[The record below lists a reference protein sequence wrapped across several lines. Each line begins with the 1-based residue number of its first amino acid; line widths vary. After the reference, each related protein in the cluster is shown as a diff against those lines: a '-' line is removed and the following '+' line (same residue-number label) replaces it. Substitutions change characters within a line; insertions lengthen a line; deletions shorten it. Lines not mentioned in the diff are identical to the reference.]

1 LTALNYHGRDRRY
14 AEQVDEVLAIV
25 REVGES
31 DEFILKSRAAA
42 LETAIAQ
49 RTGARHAIACASGTG
64 ALTLALTGLG
74 IGRGDEVITPAFS
87 FVTSASAIA
96 LAGAT
101 PVFADVDPV
110 TATLDPGA
118 AESAITPYTKALLPA
133 HVFSCAPEMKSL
145 QSLADAYVLA
155 LIEDSAISLGATVD
169 GRPAGRHGDVGV
181 FSFFPGKSLGGVGD
195 AGMVIT
201 DNDRL
206 AKAVRMLRNHGQDLQ
221 VRFLHHK
228 VGFNCRMD
236 EIAAGYLLRQLPGLD
251 GVLDQRRRLAR
262 QYSRRLWPLA
272 PEIIPPPPGF
282 AGRAVYTYVVRATD
296 RDKLREHLS
305 GRGIETAV
313 YCPRP
318 LHLQPVFASLGYSA
332 GDFPVAERLSKTC
345 LALPLYPGLC
355 DDEID
360 QVCTAIA
367 EFYSGTAYSGPA
379 YIGTA
384 DTDTVY
390 TGEEY
395 PGAVYGGRP

>member
-1 LTALNYHGRDRRY
+1 MTVLTYHGWDRRY
-14 AEQVDEVLAIV
+14 AGQVDEVLAIV

-31 DEFILKSRAAA
+31 DEFILKSRVAA

-49 RTGARHAIACASGTG
+49 RTGARHAIACASGSG

-74 IGRGDEVITPAFS
+74 IGRGAEVITPAFS
-87 FVTSASAIA
+87 FAAPASAIA

-110 TATLDPGA
+110 TATLDPSL

-133 HVFSCAPEMKSL
+133 HLFSYAPAMKSL

-155 LIEDSAISLGATVD
+155 LIEDSAISLGAEVD
-169 GRPAGRHGDVGV
+169 GRPAGRHGDAGV
-181 FSFFPGKSLGGVGD
+181 FSFFPGGPLGGVGE

-201 DNDRL
+201 DNDKL
-206 AKAVRMLRNHGQDLQ
+206 ARAVRLLRNHGQDPR
-221 VRFLHHK
+221 VRFLYHE

-236 EIAAGYLLRQLPGLD
+236 EITAGYLLRRLPGLD
-251 GVLDQRRRLAR
+251 GVLDQRRRLAQR
-262 QYSRRLWPLA
+262 YSERLWRLA
-272 PEIIPPPPGF
+272 PQIIPPSPGF
-282 AGRAVYTYVVRATD
+282 AGRAVCTYVVQAAD
-296 RDKLREHLS
+296 RDKLRGHLS

-313 YCPRP
+313 FCPRP
-318 LHLQPVFASLGYSA
+318 LHLQPVFASLGYSV

-360 QVCTAIA
+360 RVCAAIT
-367 EFYSGTAYSGPA
+367 EFYGG
-379 YIGTA
+379 
-384 DTDTVY
+384 TVY
-390 TGEEY
+390 TPMEYTSEEY
-395 PGAVYGGRP
+395 TGAVFGRRP